1 MLTCAAAGGAS
12 EMLPGRGWWSGGN
25 PWYGAVFFLLIV
37 AWYSNPDEGSGPA
50 RGRGTRLA

>member
-1 MLTCAAAGGAS
+1 MNENQGGTRMLTCAAAGGAS

-37 AWYSNPDEGSGPA
+37 AW
-50 RGRGTRLA
+50 